1 MRNVIIHIQNSNAW
15 KIQLTVAINFIS
27 SEDAEEERVMY
38 SSSDNTKFTPYSDPN
53 EVVNKLLESLCTK
66 YQEKL

>member
-38 SSSDNTKFTPYSDPN
+38 SSSDNIKFTLYSDPN

-66 YQEKL
+66 YQETL